1 MTENLLQI
9 LEEKLQRLD
18 EKMMMLLTEIED
30 SHSEIQRLSQENSLM
45 KIEREKHATLLERL
59 IGKLEMIS
67 SADGMISNALS
78 APAMKPVLVQ
88 ENR

>member
-30 SHSEIQRLSQENSLM
+30 SHSEIQRLTQENSLM
-45 KIEREKHATLLERL
+45 KIEREKHASLLERL

-67 SADGMISNALS
+67 AADSMISNALG
-78 APAMKPVLVQ
+78 APMKPVLVQ
-88 ENR
+88 DNR